1 MFIFFPLVVAVKSL
15 YEHLGKER
23 SEAPETEVL
32 RCYAGWYSRS
42 WCRTEQ
48 GNLRV
53 AEIPLFYSKWQNGR
67 FKVKIAKKKASFT
80 MMLLVF
86 FIIKTD
92 GYR

>member
-1 MFIFFPLVVAVKSL
+1 MFILFPLVVAVKSL
-15 YEHLGKER
+15 YEHFGKER
-23 SEAPETEVL
+23 SEAPETEIL
-32 RCYAGWYSRS
+32 RCYAGWFSRS

-53 AEIPLFYSKWQNGR
+53 AEIPLFYSKWQNGW
-67 FKVKIAKKKASFT
+67 FKVKIAKKSIIYDDAFGF
-80 MMLLVF
+80 L

>member
-1 MFIFFPLVVAVKSL
+1 MFILFSLVVAVKSL

-23 SEAPETEVL
+23 SETPEAEVPC
-32 RCYAGWYSRS
+32 CYAGWFSRS

-67 FKVKIAKKKASFT
+67 FKVKIAKKASFK
-80 MMLLVF
+80 MML
-86 FIIKTD
+86 
-92 GYR
+92 